1 MKLFIVTATY
11 YEPGDGQVMGTS
23 VDGVFSTLELA
34 QECEASIKA
43 SQEYSD
49 FDITTAINIM
59 QLDDTLYKEIV

>member
-1 MKLFIVTATY
+1 
-11 YEPGDGQVMGTS
+11 MGTS